1 MYLFILSRLTYTP
14 AKHLLHVMYDVL
26 HLNLLIDQIG
36 QYDIVL
42 QEQSHIAYWLQ
53 GVVQQG
59 LPCLSLSLAC
69 QAGLV
74 EEPASK
80 VRAWSAQSHI

>member
-26 HLNLLIDQIG
+26 HLNLLLDQIG

-42 QEQSHIAYWLQ
+42 QEQSHIAYWE
-53 GVVQQG
+53 V
-59 LPCLSLSLAC
+59 
-69 QAGLV
+69 AGR
-74 EEPASK
+74 P
-80 VRAWSAQSHI
+80 Q

>member
-42 QEQSHIAYWLQ
+42 QEQSHIAYILSRTPLVHVK
-53 GVVQQG
+53 GFI
-59 LPCLSLSLAC
+59 LP
-69 QAGLV
+69 
-74 EEPASK
+74 
-80 VRAWSAQSHI
+80 

>member
-1 MYLFILSRLTYTP
+1 
-14 AKHLLHVMYDVL
+14 MYDVL
-26 HLNLLIDQIG
+26 HLNQLIDQIG

-53 GVVQQG
+53 GVVRQG